1 MKNKDTKF
9 SSESHLS
16 ATISYT
22 MAGGRPNPAV
32 NHLKVDVSFFSL
44 LIFLIFFL
52 KVTVLKNFFLKIARR

>member
-1 MKNKDTKF
+1 MKNNDTKF

-32 NHLKVDVSFFSL
+32 NHLKVDVSFFFSFNL
-44 LIFLIFFL
+44 FNFLFESYGIKKFF
-52 KVTVLKNFFLKIARR
+52 